1 MAEVRHVA
9 LPMRGKRVKVLPVG
23 VAPVAAIG
31 PVGSLIGLPL
41 VPEDGPNP
49 VGEPG
54 GPHPGEEPS
63 IDRGRIGAFG
73 GVGKVL
79 IDPRAA
85 DGAVEDAD
93 RDLVGVD
100 EMAGEI
106 DPPISD
112 LVLSPLPPYCV
123 APPRLEAPLHRA
135 EAPDPTAAS
144 GLRAIVDLV
153 GAPVARHRVRLAVHQ
168 EGVAAEEIVGGV
180 EDHLLSVTH
189 RAGLDPVADEP
200 RLERDREGVAAL
212 RIGLEQPRVDERA
225 VGEKI
230 EVHALGRGVESTAEV
245 ERADILVI
253 AGKELPV
260 DRQLIGVGVHGGLD
274 PGIGGRLGDEDL
286 RRRHD
291 GRAAIVDPR
300 RHREPA
306 AVLTTLEDEAFRGLL
321 VDKRRP
327 FRVPVDVERS
337 DACGLE
343 RRAIGDPG
351 NDPDRLPAI
360 PGGGGLEREDGIG
373 DRLANRDRDVDGL
386 GTVRIHG
393 TELEHGLLVPR
404 HPPGVDVAAKRV
416 GGHDPLLAVA
426 AEDPGNLERP
436 AGPGG
441 DAAPRPFGEIERRS

>member
-1 MAEVRHVA
+1 
-9 LPMRGKRVKVLPVG
+9 MRGKRVKVLPVG

-73 GVGKVL
+73 GVGEVL

-85 DGAVEDAD
+85 DGAVKDAD

-189 RAGLDPVADEP
+189 RAGLDPVADESRP
-200 RLERDREGVAAL
+200 ERDREGVAAL

-306 AVLTTLEDEAFRGLL
+306 AVLTTLEEEAFWRL
-321 VDKRRP
+321 
-327 FRVPVDVERS
+327 FI
-337 DACGLE
+337 AE
-343 RRAIGDPG
+343 RRAVG
-351 NDPDRLPAI
+351 LP
-360 PGGGGLEREDGIG
+360 
-373 DRLANRDRDVDGL
+373 VD
-386 GTVRIHG
+386 
-393 TELEHGLLVPR
+393 
-404 HPPGVDVAAKRV
+404 
-416 GGHDPLLAVA
+416 
-426 AEDPGNLERP
+426 
-436 AGPGG
+436 
-441 DAAPRPFGEIERRS
+441 IERGHPCRLEFSPV